1 MRICNI
7 CNIEKPLDGFFKAS
21 KYTDGYERRCKDCK
35 TVVNRASYM
44 RNRDEVKWRSIKRKY
59 KLTQDQFHEL
69 AIDGCQVCGSQDQLC
84 VDHDHSCCDTA
95 ITCGNCVRG
104 VLCKRCNIA
113 EGLFKNDPKNLK
125 KLIKYMTKHGIL

>member
-1 MRICNI
+1 
-7 CNIEKPLDGFFKAS
+7 
-21 KYTDGYERRCKDCK
+21 
-35 TVVNRASYM
+35 M